1 MKTKK
6 KARVFDKR
14 KEEEEENE
22 RYYENLD
29 AFIRFFFLRSRL
41 VLFARASTADY
52 NRRVRILIPGYYA
65 RLFSFTGPDSTTLCP
80 HKLSITLHTPLIDEE
95 NFPSVLECIVAIQR
109 T

>member
-29 AFIRFFFLRSRL
+29 AFIRFFF
-41 VLFARASTADY
+41 FA
-52 NRRVRILIPGYYA
+52 LKA
-65 RLFSFTGPDSTTLCP
+65 RFVCQSQYC
-80 HKLSITLHTPLIDEE
+80 
-95 NFPSVLECIVAIQR
+95 
-109 T
+109 

>member
-29 AFIRFFFLRSRL
+29 AFIRFFFFCAQGSFCLPEP
-41 VLFARASTADY
+41 VL
-52 NRRVRILIPGYYA
+52 LITIGVCEY
-65 RLFSFTGPDSTTLCP
+65 
-80 HKLSITLHTPLIDEE
+80 
-95 NFPSVLECIVAIQR
+95 
-109 T
+109 